1 MRQLIE
7 AVSHGVPSALREVIT
22 LGRTLKKRTAD
33 VLAYFDRPGTSN
45 GPTEAIII
53 WSLAWGVADVAD
65 GADRVRRRHVIWSM
79 SLTRTGWIC
88 LSLLAFPR
96 PGRCQRV
103 RRGHVPDATVQVT
116 PRFLA
121 RAPDNRQPEDPTHH
135 QNRLRLHLP
144 PRSHRP
150 RHAQPRRAPCCP
162 GRPNLTHTS
171 VRRAQ
176 YFYSFPWACAS
187 SIAAKVA
194 WRWSSVSLT
203 ASSTDLRR

>member
-1 MRQLIE
+1 MQKLIE
-7 AVSHGVPSALREVIT
+7 SVSQSVPAALTELIS
-22 LGRTLKKRTAD
+22 LGRTLKKRAAD

-121 RAPDNRQPEDPTHH
+121 RAPDNRQRST
-135 QNRLRLHLP
+135 RTP
-144 PRSHRP
+144 PRLCP
-150 RHAQPRRAPCCP
+150 RVPQPHQLQRQITAGDRRLQTPTTPSTVKSRTA
-162 GRPNLTHTS
+162 TS
-171 VRRAQ
+171 TVAGGIRIRAEE
-176 YFYSFPWACAS
+176 AD
-187 SIAAKVA
+187 
-194 WRWSSVSLT
+194 WS
-203 ASSTDLRR
+203 